1 MKTITV
7 KGFSSTITS
16 DPTLAVAVYGG
27 EGSGKTEFSCTA
39 PGVIGFIPLERKCR
53 QTVYTA
59 RKKYGKTIL
68 LPDKDFIRVTN
79 PIALANLGPD
89 KCSNPSRLTPPMC
102 CAPHYYRAHV
112 DSVKSALMDLYFTP
126 GVDSLVIDSGTQLWE
141 DMLMAHY
148 GRTNRIMPLDR
159 KPCNQEMIDLLN
171 SLSGKNLVITHR
183 TAQVWKGNNP
193 TDKVKLDGFG
203 KIGFFVSA
211 VVRCVNDEDKEEG
224 EDGWFYMDI
233 DMCQAKPSIA
243 KTAGKKALEDGGM
256 TFANLAMLIFP
267 DSDPEKWI

>member
-1 MKTITV
+1 MKTITIA
-7 KGFSSTITS
+7 GFSSTLTS
-16 DPTLAVAVYGG
+16 DPTLAIAVYGD
-27 EGSGKTEFSCTA
+27 EGAGKTEFSCTA

-53 QTVYTA
+53 QSVYTA
-59 RKKYGKTIL
+59 REKYGKTIL
-68 LPDKDFIRVTN
+68 LPEQDFIRSTN
-79 PIALANLGPD
+79 PVALANLHPD
-89 KCSNPSRLTPPMC
+89 KCTLMSQKIPPMC

-112 DSVKSALMDLYFTP
+112 DSVKTALMSLYLSP
-126 GVDSLVIDSGTQLWE
+126 DVDSIVIDSGTQLWE

-183 TAQVWKGNNP
+183 STQVWKGNAP
-193 TDKVKLDGFG
+193 TDKKKLDGFG

-211 VVRCVNDEDKEEG
+211 IVKCVNDDELGEG
-224 EDGWFYMDI
+224 DEGWFYMDI
-233 DMCQAKPSIA
+233 DMCQANPSIA
-243 KTAGKKALEDGGM
+243 KKAGKKALEDSAM

-267 DSDPEKWI
+267 ESDPEQWF